1 MQIDGS
7 QKKLLITLVLAVGA
21 FVMLGWYPANRDI
34 KQLTEDIVSTQKQ
47 IDGYQGKTEEYPALY
62 AEVQRMQAE
71 LDSTSKIIPQQNELA
86 GLIREISTRIDGR
99 ALGERELNTRPTV
112 ESTHYQTLPIDIACT
127 GDSLS
132 AFNFVNDL
140 ESMPQLVQLSG
151 LYMSVD
157 PENPNMVKTEL
168 KVNTFFYAKAEG
180 RVR

>member
-1 MQIDGS
+1 MQIDHS

-21 FVMLGWYPANRDI
+21 FVSLGWYPAHRDI
-34 KQLTEDIVSTQKQ
+34 GTLSEEVQSIQKQ
-47 IDGYQGKTEEYPALY
+47 IDGFQGKTVGHAALF
-62 AEVQRMQAE
+62 AEVQRMEAE
-71 LDSTSKIIPQQNELA
+71 LASTSKVIPQQNELA
-86 GLIREISTRIDGR
+86 GLIREISTRIDGQ

-112 ESTHYQTLPIDIACT
+112 ESDHYVTLPIDIACT

-132 AFNFVNDL
+132 AFHFVNDL

-157 PENPNMVKTEL
+157 PKDPSHVKTEL
-168 KVNTFFYAKAEG
+168 KVNTFFYAKPEE